1 MIQSDEA
8 PRRNRARNAPRAL
21 LARWV
26 LTVLTMAFPRI
37 RRSFVR
43 NLASI
48 AAPLALAGCEEPSV
62 ASDSAEDVAI
72 EPACVTLADG
82 RSAVDDDTARA
93 LAELADSSTL
103 DGLDD
108 LEERVAALGST
119 LAVCGDPRGLFAV
132 TYLPITQRAVTAIRD
147 GSLDDPAWAERLT
160 IRFGARYL
168 DALRDELD
176 DADGGWA
183 WARYYALAEDE
194 GASRARVVATGV
206 AVHLLL
212 DLPLALVDAESR
224 DTHEA
229 DFVRFGAVL
238 AEAREQLVRDLRA
251 SYGVDTEDLFGGFFV
266 GDWIDQ
272 RLGEGVASTFAF
284 QTVRAKAWRNRWLLQ
299 HGLGIVAH
307 GEMAA
312 SFRTIDGAFATL
324 DASGA
329 L

>member
-1 MIQSDEA
+1 MPS
-8 PRRNRARNAPRAL
+8 PR
-21 LARWV
+21 
-26 LTVLTMAFPRI
+26 TH
-37 RRSFVR
+37 RSFVWS
-43 NLASI
+43 LAAL
-48 AAPLALAGCEEPSV
+48 AAPLAVSGCEASSV
-62 ASDSAEDVAI
+62 ASDAAEVVAI
-72 EPACVTLADG
+72 EPACVTLEDG
-82 RSAVDDDTARA
+82 RSAVDDETARA
-93 LAELADSSTL
+93 LAELADASTL

-108 LEERVAALGST
+108 LEARVETIGST
-119 LAVCGDPRGLFAV
+119 LARCGDARGLFAV
-132 TYLPITQRAVTAIRD
+132 AYLPITQRAVTAIRD

-160 IRFGARYL
+160 LHFGARYL

-183 WARYYALAEDE
+183 WERYYALAEDD

-224 DTHEA
+224 DMHEA

-238 AEAREQLVRDLRA
+238 AEGREELVNDVRER
-251 SYGVDTEDLFGGFFV
+251 YGVDTAALFGGFFL
-266 GDWIDQ
+266 GEWIDA

-299 HGLGIVAH
+299 HGLGLVAH

-312 SFRTIDGAFATL
+312 SFRTIDGAFAAL

>member
-1 MIQSDEA
+1 MMAA
-8 PRRNRARNAPRAL
+8 PRT
-21 LARWV
+21 RW
-26 LTVLTMAFPRI
+26 
-37 RRSFVR
+37 SFVR
-43 NLASI
+43 TLTAV
-48 AAPLALAGCEEPSV
+48 AAPLALAGCEEASV
-62 ASDSAEDVAI
+62 ANDAAEVVAI
-72 EPACVTLADG
+72 EPACVTLIDG
-82 RSAVDDDTARA
+82 RSAVDDETARA
-93 LAELADSSTL
+93 LTELADSSTL

-108 LEERVAALGST
+108 LEERVEAIGST
-119 LAVCGDPRGLFAV
+119 LAACSDARGLFAV
-132 TYLPITQRAVTAIRD
+132 AYLPITQRAVTAIRD
-147 GSLDDPAWAERLT
+147 GSLDDPAWAEQLT
-160 IRFGARYL
+160 LRFGARYL
-168 DALRDELD
+168 DGLRDELD

-183 WARYYALAEDE
+183 WERYYALSEDD

-224 DTHEA
+224 DVHEA

-238 AEAREQLVRDLRA
+238 ADGREELVRNLRT
-251 SYGVDTEDLFGGFFV
+251 SYGVDTADLFGGFFL
-266 GDWIDQ
+266 GAWIDE